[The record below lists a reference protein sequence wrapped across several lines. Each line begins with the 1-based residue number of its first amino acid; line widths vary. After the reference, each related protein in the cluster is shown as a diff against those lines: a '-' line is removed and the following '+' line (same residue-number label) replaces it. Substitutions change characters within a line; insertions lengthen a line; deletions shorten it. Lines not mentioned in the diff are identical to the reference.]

1 MCAHCTLRTQT
12 HLSESHPEIHRVE
25 SGLFSLSLFI
35 KKKDSHCV
43 ECSPMPVCE
52 GVYVSQSYKM
62 RILFTDL
69 QVNIHR
75 RYVHELTHEQL
86 H

>member
-1 MCAHCTLRTQT
+1 
-12 HLSESHPEIHRVE
+12 
-25 SGLFSLSLFI
+25 
-35 KKKDSHCV
+35 
-43 ECSPMPVCE
+43 MPVCE